1 LPVDGR
7 MTDRLQCPEAF
18 VVGEDHPGQCGP
30 VHGAIRGQ
38 YPSPKLGG
46 HRVAN
51 LVPVQDL
58 APDSVHIDDHRS
70 PFG

>member
-1 LPVDGR
+1 
-7 MTDRLQCPEAF
+7 M
-18 VVGEDHPGQCGP
+18 VGEDHPGQCGP